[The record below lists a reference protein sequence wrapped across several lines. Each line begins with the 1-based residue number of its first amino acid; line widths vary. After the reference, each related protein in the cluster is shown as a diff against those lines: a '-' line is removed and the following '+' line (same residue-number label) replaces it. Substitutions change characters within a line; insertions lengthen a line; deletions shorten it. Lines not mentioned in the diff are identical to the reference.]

1 MLNIEEPYLH
11 KYAFLQLAFRPFFL
25 IALASG
31 GLLIFVWML
40 LYLNGWPLPVTRYPT
55 MLWHAH
61 EMVFGYSM
69 AVVAGFLL
77 TAIKNWTNRQT
88 LNKGPLLG
96 LVALWL
102 APRLLPFSGNDTLFI
117 IGAGIDVLFGI
128 VLFLAALY
136 PLVKAKQW
144 AQAGI
149 SSKLLMLTVANLAFY
164 LGLLGVLDDGGRTG
178 LYAGFY
184 LLLALV
190 LTMARRLIPFFIE
203 KGIDETFQAKN
214 YKWIDISSLVL
225 FLLFAIS
232 DLIAPWSSI
241 TASLALAQFLLHSMR
256 VTFWYH
262 PGLWKKS
269 LLWVIYCAYAWI
281 TIGFLLKALAIWAG
295 ISPYLAIHCFA
306 YGGIGMITLGMMARV
321 SLGHTGRSVFKPPT
335 QLNVIFML
343 LAVGS
348 VFRIVLPL
356 INSSHYQWWIV
367 ISQVLWILAFFT
379 TFVIYF
385 PMLIKARVDRR
396 PG

>member
-1 MLNIEEPYLH
+1 MLNIEEPYPH
-11 KYAFLQLAFRPFFL
+11 KYAFLQLGFRPFFL

-31 GLLIFVWML
+31 ALLIFAWML
-40 LYLNGWPLPVTRYPT
+40 LYLNGWSLPVSNYPT

-61 EMVFGYSM
+61 EMIFGYAM

-88 LNKGPLLG
+88 LNKAPLLG
-96 LVALWL
+96 LVGLWL
-102 APRLLPFSGNDTLFI
+102 IPRVLPFSGNDTLFI
-117 IGAGIDVLFGI
+117 VGAGVDVLFGI

-149 SSKLLMLTVANLAFY
+149 SSKLLMITAANLAFY
-164 LGLLGVLDDGGRTG
+164 LGLFGVLDDGGRIG

-184 LLLALV
+184 LLLALI

-203 KGIDETFQAKN
+203 KGIDATFQAKN

-232 DLIAPWSSI
+232 DLVSPWSPI
-241 TASLALAQFLLHSMR
+241 TASLALAQFLLHSIR
-256 VTFWYH
+256 LYLWYH
-262 PGLWKKS
+262 PGIWKKS
-269 LLWVIYCAYAWI
+269 LLWIIYTAYAWI
-281 TIGFLLKALAIWAG
+281 TIGFLLKALAIWVG

-306 YGGIGMITLGMMARV
+306 YGGIGMMTLGMMARV
-321 SLGHTGRSVFKPPT
+321 SLGHTGRSVFNPPA
-335 QLNVIFML
+335 QLNVIFVL
-343 LAVGS
+343 LAIGS
-348 VFRIVLPL
+348 VFRIVFPL
-356 INSSHYQWWIV
+356 FDSSHYLWWIG
-367 ISQVLWILAFFT
+367 ISQVLWILAFLVAL
-379 TFVIYF
+379 VIYL